1 MTLLKNKTR
10 KTRFE
15 AEVHIGLLAIVFLL
29 LALNFVSNI
38 VFYRARSASR
48 DVIQGT
54 IRLVTMATTRAV
66 RESFPILPAAEELDQ
81 IRDYYRL
88 TSLVLVPGQPDEN
101 SPSGRRVWFA
111 KITGSLPQ
119 TQLPDLAM
127 KLVSAEPDQV
137 TRGAADEYFV
147 VTSIPTGK
155 TGLLMIA
162 SVKNPVLAYLDSSRT
177 VIIIVLLAAMFIV
190 ALAYLFLYRFIFSPF
205 RKIRQMATEA
215 GRTTDGGDTDVDAI
229 VDDYQRIIDELKD
242 DKEKLRRLNETI
254 TSRVQSL
261 EQFNDYL
268 LESIESGI
276 VTLDMSG
283 KIITVSSRAAEM
295 LAVDPI
301 DFQGASFDKLFL
313 NCRSLVVDI
322 ERTVNDG
329 HLPPYTEHRVNRPDN
344 QAGIWGVTISTIRD
358 KHDHRLGYSVLMT
371 DQTELHQLQAEL
383 EGRKRLIAMGE
394 MAGGL
399 AHQLRNSL
407 GAISGYGNLVK
418 RKLTNSGLPIK
429 PAEDLLNETEEAS
442 DLISQ
447 FLDFARPF
455 QLALVDTSLSE
466 LLADILDG
474 YRSRDKYDNCDF
486 VSGPFDEVTIKID
499 PLLLKQALN
508 NIIDNAAEAYGTGSG
523 RVTLRVE
530 KGEKTI
536 RLLIIDRG
544 CGILPEDIDR
554 IFTPF
559 FSNRPSGTGLGLP
572 LAAKIIDLHQGSIK
586 VDSISGQGTTFTIT
600 IPLETS
606 ARLVDR
612 VS

>member
-1 MTLLKNKTR
+1 MFHFRN

-38 VFYRARSASR
+38 VIYRARSSSR
-48 DVIQGT
+48 DVT
-54 IRLVTMATTRAV
+54 RNTVNLAAMATSRAI
-66 RESFPILPAAEELDQ
+66 RESFPRLPTTEELDQ
-81 IRDYYRL
+81 IRDYYHL
-88 TSLVLVPGQPDEN
+88 TSLVLVPGQPEEN
-101 SPSGRRVWFA
+101 SPAGRRKWFSQ
-111 KITGSLPQ
+111 ITGNLPPG
-119 TQLPDLAM
+119 QLPDLAM
-127 KLVSAEPDQV
+127 KLVGSEPNQV
-137 TRGAADEYFV
+137 TQGESEEYFV
-147 VTSIPTGK
+147 VSAIPSGK

-162 SVKNPVLAYLDSSRT
+162 SVQNPTLAYLDGSRT
-177 VIIIVLLAAMFIV
+177 VIIVVSLAAMFIV

-205 RKIRQMATEA
+205 RKIKRIATQA
-215 GRTTDGGDTDVDAI
+215 GRTTDSDETDVDSI
-229 VDDYQRIIDELKD
+229 VDDYQQIIDELKD
-242 DKEKLRRLNETI
+242 DKEKLHRLNETI
-254 TSRVQSL
+254 TNRVQSL

-283 KIITVSSRAAEM
+283 TIITISPKAAEM
-295 LAVDPI
+295 FAINLMDY
-301 DFQGASFDKLFL
+301 QGKNYDRLF
-313 NCRSLVVDI
+313 NACRSLAIDL
-322 ERTVNDG
+322 ERTVNDS
-329 HLPPYTEHRVNRPDN
+329 HLPPYTEHRVNLPDN

-358 KHDHRLGYSVLMT
+358 KNNHRLGYSVLIT

-407 GAISGYGNLVK
+407 GAIGGFGTLVK

-429 PAEDLLNETEEAS
+429 PVEDLLLETKEAS

-455 QLALVDTSLSE
+455 QLALVDTSLSD

-474 YRSRDKYDNCDF
+474 YRSRSKYENCDF
-486 VSGPFDEVTIKID
+486 VSASFDELTIKID

-508 NIIDNAAEAYGTGSG
+508 NIIDNAAESYGENSG
-523 RVTLRVE
+523 RVTLKVE
-530 KGEKTI
+530 PGETAIK
-536 RLLIIDRG
+536 LLIIDRG
-544 CGILPEDIDR
+544 CGLRSDELDQ

-559 FSNRPSGTGLGLP
+559 FSKRPSGTGLGLP
-572 LAAKIIDLHQGSIK
+572 LAAKIIDLHHGSIK
-586 VDSISGQGTTFTIT
+586 VESKLGHGTTFIVT
-600 IPLETS
+600 IPLKTS
-606 ARLVDR
+606 SQAVDR
-612 VS
+612 LC